1 VGKGIYVATSGSMAQ
16 LRQMEMLS
24 NNLANARTTGFKAD
38 RMTFE
43 ETLANNASNP
53 VSDRPG
59 GPANNPERTQVGERN
74 KHFVQPRG
82 APADMSNGSL
92 VQTDNPLD
100 IAITGNGMLK
110 IETANGMRLTKGGQ
124 LVLGRD
130 GVLMTNAG
138 YPVLSDKGQRIV
150 LPPDRIPDIDA
161 DGTIFTEDGEVARL
175 GIATPDLSQ
184 ALSKD
189 PDGFFAVVPDGLASQ
204 DLQVMQGHLEESNAS
219 PVRMMLELIDVQ
231 RTFSALRQV
240 ITASGEMDSQAIR
253 LARG

>member
-1 VGKGIYVATSGSMAQ
+1 MGKGIYVATSGSMAQ
-16 LRQMEMLS
+16 LRHMEMLS

-43 ETLANNASNP
+43 ETLANNLTNP
-53 VSDRPG
+53 VGERPG
-59 GPANNPERTQVGERN
+59 GPDGALPRTEVGERN

-82 APADMSNGSL
+82 APADLTSGSL

-100 IAITGNGMLK
+100 VAITGNGLLK
-110 IETANGMRLTKGGQ
+110 IETSRGMRLTKGGQ

-130 GVLMTNAG
+130 GVLMTTSG
-138 YPVLSDKGQRIV
+138 HPVLSSKNERIV
-150 LPPDRIPDIDA
+150 LPPDQIPDIDA
-161 DGTIFTEDGEVARL
+161 DGTIFTDDGEIGRL
-175 GIATPDLSQ
+175 GIATPDLSRGL
-184 ALSKD
+184 AKD
-189 PDGFFAVVPDGLASQ
+189 PDGFFTPVPDGLPSQ

-219 PVRMMLELIDVQ
+219 PVRMMLELIQVQ

-240 ITASGEMDSQAIR
+240 ITASGEMDTQAAR